1 MEERK
6 ATIKAVDMTEELQ
19 QDAIDCA
26 TTVSVES
33 VFFLVVENIGDAERR
48 RRRWPSS
55 FRSSFLP
62 LSCSLWRFVLVECD
76 VSGMRRE

>member
-48 RRRWPSS
+48 RR
-55 FRSSFLP
+55 
-62 LSCSLWRFVLVECD
+62 
-76 VSGMRRE
+76 